1 MHERAVDLMQ
11 IAAGWLFPNAV
22 LQHAVPT
29 LETLAF
35 DVPALE
41 AKRDRLVT
49 ALRGMG
55 YEVASPEGTFYL
67 WPRSPV
73 PDDEAF
79 VASLERRGVLVLP
92 GTLFETPDGSGSA
105 SRRPPSPSRL
115 RCPLPR
121 RHRGG
126 AAHDHGLSQ
135 SGNAAD
141 HRSSMRPQR
150 HTASAT
156 TQVTTKSPTIQK
168 PTSAEVDRRRS
179 TRAGPR

>member
-35 DVPALE
+35 DVPPLE

-67 WPRSPV
+67 WPRSPS

-79 VASLERRGVLVLP
+79 DASLERRGDLDLP
-92 GTLFETPDGSGSA
+92 RTLFETPGWFRVCLTATAESIEA
-105 SRRPPSPSRL
+105 A
-115 RCPLPR
+115 LPHFR
-121 RHRGG
+121 
-126 AAHDHGLSQ
+126 AAIEE
-135 SGNAAD
+135 A
-141 HRSSMRPQR
+141 R
-150 HTASAT
+150 HTTTARVSRATPLTSAPRCARSAT
-156 TQVTTKSPTIQK
+156 
-168 PTSAEVDRRRS
+168 RR
-179 TRAGPR
+179 APRPR

>member
-11 IAAGWLFPNAV
+11 IAAGWLLPNAV

-35 DVPALE
+35 DVPPLE

-67 WPRSPV
+67 WPRSPS

-92 GTLFETPDGSGSA
+92 GTLFETPGWFRVCLTATAESIEA
-105 SRRPPSPSRL
+105 A
-115 RCPLPR
+115 LPHFR
-121 RHRGG
+121 
-126 AAHDHGLSQ
+126 AAIEE
-135 SGNAAD
+135 A
-141 HRSSMRPQR
+141 R
-150 HTASAT
+150 HTT
-156 TQVTTKSPTIQK
+156 T
-168 PTSAEVDRRRS
+168 A
-179 TRAGPR
+179 